1 MTPERMTEVCA
12 QAVAFGK
19 KCRTW
24 AGRVPATAW
33 VALGLFLLAAV
44 FTALHTVYGRR
55 DASLRLRVQHSL
67 RSAQLSVWV
76 DGDLAYSGKI
86 VGSTRKRF
94 GLIESIQ
101 GSLSETLP
109 VSSGTHQVRVRVV
122 SDDGTAQENTITG
135 EFDRNSQR
143 TLSVTARRDDV
154 SLNWQGTGT
163 AVSEAAASSSGW
175 LGHYASTLLLTL
187 AGSIMSAL
195 AGYAIRE
202 LPKQIA
208 SRQDAVPKV

>member
-1 MTPERMTEVCA
+1 MIQERITEVRA
-12 QAVAFGK
+12 QAAALVK
-19 KCRTW
+19 KCRVW

-44 FTALHTVYGRR
+44 LAALHTTYGRR
-55 DASLRLRVQHSL
+55 DASLRLKVQHSL

-76 DGDLAYSGKI
+76 DGDAAYSGKI
-86 VGSTRKRF
+86 AGAPKKKF

-101 GSLSETLP
+101 GSLSETVPL
-109 VSSGTHQVRVRVV
+109 SSGTHQVRVRVV
-122 SDDGTAQENTITG
+122 SDDGTVQENTISG

-143 TLSVTARRDDV
+143 TLSVTARHDDV
-154 SLNWQGTGT
+154 ALNWQGGAS

-175 LGHYASTLLLTL
+175 LGHYTDTLLLTL

-202 LPKQIA
+202 LPKHIA
-208 SRQDAVPKV
+208 SRQGAAPKV